1 MVFIVVEKMILKGEK
16 VVLKPMTVEEIPVFY
31 KWATQS
37 DSTSFWYGELYG
49 DRIPTYE
56 EFTWDWGR
64 HFFDGSKSEKGR
76 SFTILVGDKAI
87 GQINYNEI
95 NRKNNSV
102 ELDIIIAEDLEKS
115 KGYGSDALKTLTK
128 YLFQNMKI
136 QICEIDA
143 VTKNARAISAYEKA
157 GFKIT
162 KTFEKKGVEWN
173 HMELKEQ

>member
-1 MVFIVVEKMILKGEK
+1 MIYEGEK
-16 VVLKPMTVEEIPVFY
+16 VVLKPMTVEEIPIFY

-56 EFTWDWGR
+56 EFTQNWQI
-64 HFFDGSKSEKGR
+64 HFFDGSQPEKGR
-76 SFTILVGDKAI
+76 SFTIFVGNKAI

-102 ELDIIIAEDLEKS
+102 ELDIIIAEDIEKS
-115 KGYGSDALKTLTK
+115 KGYGSDALKTLVK
-128 YLFQNMKI
+128 YLFQNMNI
-136 QICEIDA
+136 QICEIEA
-143 VTKNARAISAYEKA
+143 VTKNAGAIRAYEKA
-157 GFKIT
+157 GFRIT
-162 KTFEKKGVEWN
+162 KTFIKNGVEWN